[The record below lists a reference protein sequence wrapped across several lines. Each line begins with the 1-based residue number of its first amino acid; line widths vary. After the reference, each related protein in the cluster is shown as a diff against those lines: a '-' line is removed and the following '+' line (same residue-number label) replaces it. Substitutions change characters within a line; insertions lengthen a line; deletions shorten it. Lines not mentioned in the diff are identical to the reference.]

1 MNIKNT
7 SLTLLAALAFSL
19 SACNS
24 SDGGGNLTA
33 ANNKDTPA
41 DPTSSGSVSS
51 GSQAPQAI
59 DYSLGKAMN
68 ARIGKGINMGNTFD
82 GTCESCWGG
91 GPVELS
97 QVQAIAAAGFNSIR
111 LPVRWDL
118 EAENEAP
125 YTIAPEYL
133 ARVKEVVGWINAAGL
148 VAIINMHHHQSFLND
163 VANPEAEVKN
173 QKPNLENAEKHLAR
187 IDAIWAQIAAYFAD
201 VPNEKLVFELFN
213 EPRGGVSADLH
224 NQMIART
231 YPIIRATNP
240 GRTIMYGCND
250 YNAYT
255 GIRSLKLPADGNIIF
270 TPHYYVPAQYALQGE
285 NYNCPETIT
294 TWEGT
299 TAEINSMQE
308 DFDKLVRLA
317 DELYPGGLPINIGE
331 FGATE
336 CGGIPSRVKWVKQF
350 VKQAKSHNISWNYW
364 GFTNVGGYEIFDKEL
379 GTWSDTETLDALLK

>member
-7 SLTLLAALAFSL
+7 SLILLAALAFSL
-19 SACNS
+19 SACGG
-24 SDGGGNLTA
+24 SDGGGNITA
-33 ANNKDTPA
+33 PNKANSSASEN
-41 DPTSSGSVSS
+41 DPGTQTSGSSTAVT
-51 GSQAPQAI
+51 I

-68 ARIGKGINMGNTFD
+68 ARIGKGINLGNTFD

-91 GPVELS
+91 GPVKEEYI
-97 QVQAIAAAGFNSIR
+97 QAIAQAGFNSIR

-148 VAIINMHHHQSFLND
+148 VAIINIHHHQSFLTD
-163 VANPEAEVKN
+163 TDAANQDA
-173 QKPNLENAEKHLAR
+173 HIAR
-187 IDAIWAQIAAYFAD
+187 IAGIWQQVATYFAD
-201 VPNEKLVFELFN
+201 VSDLWLVFELFN
-213 EPRGGVSADLH
+213 EPREGVTVEAH
-224 NQMIART
+224 NKMIAT
-231 YPIIRATNP
+231 VFPIIRQLNP
-240 GRTIMYGCND
+240 GRTVMFGCND
-250 YNAYT
+250 YNAYA
-255 GIRSLKLPADGNIIF
+255 GIRKLQLPADGNIIF

-285 NYNCPETIT
+285 NYQCPDTIT

-299 TAEINSMQE
+299 TSEIAKMTE
-308 DFDKLVRLA
+308 DFEKMRSLA

-336 CGGIPSRVKWVKQF
+336 CGGIKSRVKWVQQF
-350 VKQAKSHNISWNYW
+350 VKLAKQYNVSWNYW

-379 GTWSDTETLDALLK
+379 GTWADTETLNALLK

>member
-1 MNIKNT
+1 MNIKKT
-7 SLTLLAALAFSL
+7 PLILLAALAFSL
-19 SACNS
+19 SACGGSDGEGNITAATKDDSSVTPSDSNS
-24 SDGGGNLTA
+24 SA
-33 ANNKDTPA
+33 SQTPQKQ
-41 DPTSSGSVSS
+41 T
-51 GSQAPQAI
+51 I

-82 GTCESCWGG
+82 ATCEACWGA
-91 GPVELS
+91 GPVEQS

-111 LPVRWDL
+111 LPVRWDDETIL
-118 EAENEAP
+118 GEP
-125 YTIAPEYL
+125 YTISSTYL
-133 ARVKEVVGWINAAGL
+133 ARVKEVVGWINDAGL

-163 VANPEAEVKN
+163 VSNPEAEVKN

-187 IDAIWAQIAAYFAD
+187 IDAIWNQIATYFAD

-213 EPRGGVSADLH
+213 EPRAGVSADLH

-240 GRTIMYGCND
+240 GRTIMYGSNN

-255 GIRSLKLPADGNIIF
+255 GIRSVKLPADGNIIF
-270 TPHYYVPAQYALQGE
+270 TPHYYVPAEYALQGE
-285 NYNCPETIT
+285 NYSCPEKIT

-299 TAEINSMQE
+299 KAEKEAME
-308 DFDKLVRLA
+308 KDFDNMRALA

-336 CGGIPSRVKWVKQF
+336 CGGITSRVKWVTYF
-350 VKQAKSHNISWNYW
+350 VQLAKSHGFSWNYW
-364 GFTNVGGYEIFDKEL
+364 GFTKVGGYEIFDKDT
-379 GTWSDTETLDALLK
+379 GTWSDQETLNALLK

>member
-7 SLTLLAALAFSL
+7 SLILLAALAFSL
-19 SACNS
+19 SACGG
-24 SDGGGNLTA
+24 SDGGGNITA
-33 ANNKDTPA
+33 PNKANSSASEN
-41 DPTSSGSVSS
+41 DPGTQTSGSSTAVT
-51 GSQAPQAI
+51 I

-68 ARIGKGINMGNTFD
+68 ARIGKGINLGNTFD

-91 GPVELS
+91 GPVKEEYI
-97 QVQAIAAAGFNSIR
+97 QAIAQAGFNSIR

-148 VAIINMHHHQSFLND
+148 VAIINMHHHQSFLTD
-163 VANPEAEVKN
+163 VANPDADVKN
-173 QKPNLENAEKHLAR
+173 QTPNLENAERHLAR
-187 IDAIWAQIAAYFAD
+187 IDAIWTQIATYFAD
-201 VPNEKLVFELFN
+201 VPNDMLVFELFN
-213 EPRGGVSADLH
+213 EPRAGVSADLH
-224 NQMIART
+224 NQMIARVH
-231 YPIIRATNP
+231 PIIRATNP
-240 GRTIMYGCND
+240 GRTIMFGSNN

-285 NYNCPETIT
+285 NYNCPENIT

-299 TAEINSMQE
+299 TAEKEAMQK
-308 DFDKLVRLA
+308 DFDNMVALA
-317 DELYPGGLPINIGE
+317 DQYYPGGLPINIGE

-336 CGGIPSRVKWVKQF
+336 CGGITSRVKWVTHF
-350 VKQAKSHNISWNYW
+350 VKLAKEHGFSWNYW
-364 GFTNVGGYEIFDKEL
+364 GFANVGGYEIFDKTL
-379 GTWSDTETLDALLK
+379 GTWADTETLNALLK

>member
-1 MNIKNT
+1 
-7 SLTLLAALAFSL
+7 
-19 SACNS
+19 
-24 SDGGGNLTA
+24 
-33 ANNKDTPA
+33 
-41 DPTSSGSVSS
+41 
-51 GSQAPQAI
+51 
-59 DYSLGKAMN
+59 
-68 ARIGKGINMGNTFD
+68 
-82 GTCESCWGG
+82 
-91 GPVELS
+91 
-97 QVQAIAAAGFNSIR
+97 
-111 LPVRWDL
+111 
-118 EAENEAP
+118 
-125 YTIAPEYL
+125 
-133 ARVKEVVGWINAAGL
+133 
-148 VAIINMHHHQSFLND
+148 
-163 VANPEAEVKN
+163 
-173 QKPNLENAEKHLAR
+173 
-187 IDAIWAQIAAYFAD
+187 
-201 VPNEKLVFELFN
+201 
-213 EPRGGVSADLH
+213 
-224 NQMIART
+224 
-231 YPIIRATNP
+231 
-240 GRTIMYGCND
+240 MYGCND

-379 GTWSDTETLDALLK
+379 GTWSDTETLNALLK

>member
-7 SLTLLAALAFSL
+7 SLILLAALAFSL
-19 SACNS
+19 SACGG
-24 SDGGGNLTA
+24 SDGGGNITA
-33 ANNKDTPA
+33 AQKDTNEN
-41 DPTSSGSVSS
+41 SSSS
-51 GSQAPQAI
+51 ISSESQTPQKQAI

-82 GTCESCWGG
+82 ATCESCWGA

-148 VAIINMHHHQSFLND
+148 VAIINIHHHQSFLTD
-163 VANPEAEVKN
+163 TDAANQDA
-173 QKPNLENAEKHLAR
+173 HIAR
-187 IDAIWAQIAAYFAD
+187 IASIWQQVATYFAD
-201 VPNEKLVFELFN
+201 VSDQWLVFELFN
-213 EPRGGVSADLH
+213 EPREGVTVEAH
-224 NQMIART
+224 NKMIAT
-231 YPIIRATNP
+231 VFPIIRQLNP
-240 GRTIMYGCND
+240 GRTVMFGCND
-250 YNAYT
+250 YNAYA
-255 GIRSLKLPADGNIIF
+255 GIRKLQLPADGNIIF

-285 NYNCPETIT
+285 NYQCPDTIT

-299 TAEINSMQE
+299 TSEITKMTE
-308 DFDKLVRLA
+308 DFEKMRSLA

-336 CGGIPSRVKWVKQF
+336 CGGIKSRVKWVQQF
-350 VKQAKSHNISWNYW
+350 VKLAKQYNVSWNYW
-364 GFTNVGGYEIFDKEL
+364 GFTNVGGYEIFDKDL
-379 GTWSDTETLDALLK
+379 GTWADTETLNALLK